1 MSGLSHDDVN
11 VVGGGD
17 VKGDGGLSSLLRG
30 GWMDEGKGGVKR
42 SEGWRTEAQGLG
54 GLDESH

>member
-1 MSGLSHDDVN
+1 
-11 VVGGGD
+11 
-17 VKGDGGLSSLLRG
+17 
-30 GWMDEGKGGVKR
+30 MDEGKGGGGVKR